1 MKNKRMF
8 SLISIFSKETFR
20 NWMEVFFTLLLP
32 ILLLLLFGT
41 IFGTE
46 ASSNNDEYQIAIVG
60 DVDETITNLIPYQVV
75 FLDDKNSITKALD
88 QNQVDLG
95 LIINDENKE
104 ITFVQKEPD
113 MNDQSTIFIK
123 LELQNI
129 LKKHY
134 AGIKEDFINIEFI
147 ETSIGASPENSLDF
161 IITGVIALSL
171 LSGGMFSMINVF
183 GRYKKYG
190 LIKRFL
196 ASPVKPLEFTLSAS
210 ISKLFLN
217 LISMFII
224 IILGGVLFNLN
235 FYFNWLSLFCVFISS
250 SIGMM
255 GLGVLLLL
263 IFKDPAVTSEV
274 ATILYVAM
282 TFFSGVYFPIEFLPK
297 SIRWISNLLPVKYV
311 TDLIRFSGNIKQ
323 ITLNNFIVINLVL
336 FISGSVLMFI
346 SSKVFLKEEK

>member
-1 MKNKRMF
+1 
-8 SLISIFSKETFR
+8 
-20 NWMEVFFTLLLP
+20 
-32 ILLLLLFGT
+32 
-41 IFGTE
+41 
-46 ASSNNDEYQIAIVG
+46 
-60 DVDETITNLIPYQVV
+60 
-75 FLDDKNSITKALD
+75 
-88 QNQVDLG
+88 
-95 LIINDENKE
+95 
-104 ITFVQKEPD
+104 
-113 MNDQSTIFIK
+113 
-123 LELQNI
+123 
-129 LKKHY
+129 
-134 AGIKEDFINIEFI
+134 
-147 ETSIGASPENSLDF
+147 
-161 IITGVIALSL
+161 
-171 LSGGMFSMINVF
+171 
-183 GRYKKYG
+183 
-190 LIKRFL
+190 
-196 ASPVKPLEFTLSAS
+196 
-210 ISKLFLN
+210 SKLFLN